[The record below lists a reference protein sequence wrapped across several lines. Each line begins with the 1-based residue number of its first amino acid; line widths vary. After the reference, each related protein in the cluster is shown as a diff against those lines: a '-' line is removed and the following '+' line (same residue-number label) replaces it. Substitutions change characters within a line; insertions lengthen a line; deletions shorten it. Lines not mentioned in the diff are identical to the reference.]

1 MITSANTKDAALQ
14 LSDVSETGLLTLYC
28 RAQETLSTNPI
39 LKDDKAVEI
48 TRALNPLLEK
58 SGDSVLRSLAR
69 GHIRSELVVHISLRA
84 QKYDDYARDF
94 LARHPDGVI
103 VNLGC
108 GLDSRCLRLGGVQP
122 AHFFDLDLPE
132 MVRVREHFFQDGG
145 HYHQLGVSVFDHR
158 WMDTVQSCGPRP
170 ALFLAE
176 GLFMYLDP
184 EKVKDLVL
192 TLQKRFPGAELV
204 AEMVHKRWIGGFLG
218 SMVRFKMQRQLSL
231 GRSVTFTFGI
241 DGSRELETWN
251 SGIRLLDEWSYFDS
265 RHPKLG
271 WLSRSVNIPALRQ
284 VQWTAHYLLG
294 EAPAHAR

>member
-1 MITSANTKDAALQ
+1 MITSPMTQEAALQ
-14 LSDVSETGLLTLYC
+14 LTDVSETGLLTLYC
-28 RAQETLSTNPI
+28 RAQESLSTDPI

-48 TRALNPLLEK
+48 TRTLNPLLEK
-58 SGDSVLRSLAR
+58 SGDRVLRGLAR
-69 GHIRSELVVHISLRA
+69 GRIKSSLAVHISLRSR
-84 QKYDDYARDF
+84 KYDEYARDF
-94 LARHPDGVI
+94 LARHSDGVI

-108 GLDSRCLRLGGVQP
+108 GLDSRGLRLGSPEP

-132 MVRVREHFFQDGG
+132 VVRVRERFFQDSGR
-145 HYHQLGVSVFDHR
+145 YHQLGFSVFDYR
-158 WMDTVQSCGPRP
+158 WMDKVQSYGPRP

-204 AEMVHKRWIGGFLG
+204 SEMVNKRWIGGFLG
-218 SMVRFKMQRQLSL
+218 SMVRLKMQRELSL
-231 GRSVTFTFGI
+231 GRGVTYTFGI

-251 SGIRLLDEWSYFDS
+251 SGICLMDEWSYFDS

-271 WLSRSVNIPALRQ
+271 WLGWTGNIPAFRQ
-284 VQWTAHYLLG
+284 LQWTAHYLLN
-294 EAPAHAR
+294 